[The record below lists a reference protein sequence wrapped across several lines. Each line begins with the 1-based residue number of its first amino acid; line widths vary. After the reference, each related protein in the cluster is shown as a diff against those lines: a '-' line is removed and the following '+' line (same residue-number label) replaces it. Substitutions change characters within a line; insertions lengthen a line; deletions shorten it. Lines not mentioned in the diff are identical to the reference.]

1 MKASL
6 QTCRLL
12 GTALLIILSIAGCG
26 SGQPSGRPDLDAI
39 PREELHG
46 ASTKAMLY
54 EFRAKV
60 RKRGA
65 TAAKQELPQLLEDLG
80 NYERQPVGQH
90 KDTYK
95 QILEKVKA
103 LETTLAGSPSKDAVV
118 KAADEIGALADKLP
132 GKADP
137 NPQVE

>member
-1 MKASL
+1 MRASL
-6 QTCRLL
+6 HTCCLL
-12 GTALLIILSIAGCG
+12 GAALLITLCVFGCS

-46 ASTKAMLY
+46 ASTKAILY

-60 RKRGA
+60 RKRGVN
-65 TAAKQELPQLLEDLG
+65 AAKQELPQLLEGLE
-80 NYERQPVGQH
+80 NYEQQPVGQH

-95 QILEKVKA
+95 QIVEKIKA
-103 LETTLAGSPSKDAVV
+103 LQTTLAGSPSKDAVV
-118 KAADEIGALADKLP
+118 KAADEIGTLADKLP

-137 NPQVE
+137 NPQVD

>member
-1 MKASL
+1 MRASL
-6 QTCRLL
+6 HTCCLS
-12 GTALLIILSIAGCG
+12 GAALLVTLCVSGCS

-39 PREELHG
+39 PRDELQG
-46 ASTKAMLY
+46 ASTKAMIY

-65 TAAKQELPQLLEDLG
+65 SAAKQELPQLLEGLQD
-80 NYERQPVGQH
+80 YERQPVGQH

-95 QILEKVKA
+95 QIVEKIRE
-103 LETTLAGSPSKDAVV
+103 LQTTLAGSPSKEAVV
-118 KAADEIGALADKLP
+118 KAAEEIGALADKLP
-132 GKADP
+132 GKAEP